1 MKKLIIYLKKPS
13 PVVTEIK
20 YVLYNTLKI
29 KKMIYIYLLFFIIE
43 MSYSPIVMM
52 IIRRYRRQLNQ
63 VIKGTEEYKILD
75 LWINDLIL
83 KYELTNEDAVNLMR
97 YYGLIV

>member
-1 MKKLIIYLKKPS
+1 
-13 PVVTEIK
+13 
-20 YVLYNTLKI
+20 
-29 KKMIYIYLLFFIIE
+29 MIYIYLLFFIIE